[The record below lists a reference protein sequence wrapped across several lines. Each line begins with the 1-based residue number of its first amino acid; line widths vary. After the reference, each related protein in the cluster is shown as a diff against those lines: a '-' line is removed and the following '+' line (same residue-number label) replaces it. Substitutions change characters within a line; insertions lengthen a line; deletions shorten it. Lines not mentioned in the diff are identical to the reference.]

1 MNIWANAV
9 ITQKG
14 LALQAKL
21 IEGTSLKIVEV
32 EIGAGYVTPGLLNQQ
47 TAVSDPKKTIEGIRS
62 ISYPED
68 GKCAATINLTNDD
81 VDTGYTAKQVG
92 FYANDPDEGKILYF
106 IAQAESGTGTVIPS
120 KTEMPGY
127 SAEWTFYFQYGH
139 ADGVE
144 VTVDPSNTVS
154 QEAMEIYVKNYVE
167 EALRGKADA
176 DHSHEQSDVNGLE
189 ETLQGKAD
197 ADLSNVDDSAFLE
210 KASAA
215 GAGGIPVVT
224 TAGDGTA
231 YTATVKG
238 ASSLKVGMTVTII
251 PHVASASATP
261 TLDINSLGSKE
272 IRQPVSSDTE
282 SSVAGESEGWL
293 VAGKPITVM
302 YDGTYWIAQRTRA
315 SATGLHGIVPVKS
328 GGTGAA
334 TAESARANIG
344 AASIEHKHQASDIS
358 GIPNNVVLFTYN

>member
-1 MNIWANAV
+1 MNVWENAV

-106 IAQAESGTGTVIPS
+106 IAQSESGTGTVIPS

-127 SAEWTFYFQYGH
+127 SAEWTFYFQYGQ
-139 ADGVE
+139 ADNVE

-154 QEAMEIYVKNYVE
+154 QETMEIYVKNYVNSE
-167 EALRGKADA
+167 LAGKA
-176 DHSHEQSDVNGLE
+176 N
-189 ETLQGKAD
+189 T
-197 ADLSNVDDSAFLE
+197 DLSNVDDSDFLE

-251 PHVASASATP
+251 PHAASTSATP
-261 TLDINSLGSKE
+261 TLNVNGLGAKE
-272 IRQPVSSDTE
+272 IRQPVSSSTE
-282 SSVAGESEGWL
+282 TSVPGESESWL
-293 VAGKPITVM
+293 SAGKPITVM
-302 YDGTYWIAQRTRA
+302 YDGTHWIAQRTRA

-328 GGTGAA
+328 GGTGSD
-334 TAESARANIG
+334 TAEGARANIG